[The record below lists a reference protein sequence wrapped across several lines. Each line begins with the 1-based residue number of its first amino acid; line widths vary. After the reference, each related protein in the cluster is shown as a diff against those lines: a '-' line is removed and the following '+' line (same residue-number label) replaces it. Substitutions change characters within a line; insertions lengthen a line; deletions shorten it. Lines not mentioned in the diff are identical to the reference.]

1 MPHPATK
8 SEDSDLI
15 DALLK
20 LSSKNPK
27 LVKST
32 VYDAPADPTLGVR
45 SWKMNEYKYYDV
57 PSPFPTLARGLFTLQ
72 VGRDPNSHRIVIRGY
87 DKFFNIGEVPW
98 TTSNGCII
106 FIGALTPEKL
116 VITSKHSLGPIGQS
130 EKSHAEAG
138 EGWLKRY
145 LKEKGRTEAELAKT
159 LWDNNWTAIAELCDD
174 SFEEHVLG
182 YPPHLTGLH
191 LHGLNTCTKEFST
204 LPHSTI
210 DEFASEWGF
219 IKTESIVFNSIEEV
233 QKFTDEVSKTQH
245 WNGQA
250 VEGFVVRTHVTT
262 PSVRKRKRSGKDSL
276 RAWVHLLLQ
285 GQI

>member
-1 MPHPATK
+1 MSKQLGMPHPATK

-98 TTSNGCII
+98 TTVCCS
-106 FIGALTPEKL
+106 
-116 VITSKHSLGPIGQS
+116 
-130 EKSHAEAG
+130 
-138 EGWLKRY
+138 
-145 LKEKGRTEAELAKT
+145 
-159 LWDNNWTAIAELCDD
+159 
-174 SFEEHVLG
+174 
-182 YPPHLTGLH
+182 
-191 LHGLNTCTKEFST
+191 
-204 LPHSTI
+204 
-210 DEFASEWGF
+210 
-219 IKTESIVFNSIEEV
+219 
-233 QKFTDEVSKTQH
+233 
-245 WNGQA
+245 
-250 VEGFVVRTHVTT
+250 
-262 PSVRKRKRSGKDSL
+262 
-276 RAWVHLLLQ
+276 
-285 GQI
+285 